1 MSIKVRNLQEKK
13 ERVNKI
19 VSDNAKLFGF
29 SSEPAQTGKVKNRCG
44 WLAHTQTKHG
54 DDALVQDLYID

>member
-29 SSEPAQTGKVKNRCG
+29 SSEPAQTGNVADWAGVSEKQM
-44 WLAHTQTKHG
+44 WLTGSHANK
-54 DDALVQDLYID
+54 AW